1 MKIITIIF
9 LWNIISIN
17 WINAQKCYVCDDT
30 TGCDYPASGNIKS
43 CADAG
48 TAGDSGKSFVAGA
61 LGKSNAGDIY
71 NTIQD
76 ELKNFA
82 ASSNIN
88 QSAIPPWNSLTQW
101 VNFF

>member
-17 WINAQKCYVCDDT
+17 WIHAQKCYVCDDT

-48 TAGDSGKSFVAGA
+48 TAGDSGKSFVV
-61 LGKSNAGDIY
+61 
-71 NTIQD
+71 
-76 ELKNFA
+76 
-82 ASSNIN
+82 SSNIN